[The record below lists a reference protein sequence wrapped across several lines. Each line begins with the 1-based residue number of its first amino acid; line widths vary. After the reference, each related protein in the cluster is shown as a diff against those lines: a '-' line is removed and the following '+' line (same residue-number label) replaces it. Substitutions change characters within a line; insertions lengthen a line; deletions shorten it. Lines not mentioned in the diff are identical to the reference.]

1 MQLVAEQGRALWRW
15 FPVVVSSHALT
26 THRANAG
33 FFNSMSPAEQASFEA
48 GIIDVFPGCKLGL
61 SLNDVRSMLAKYKDV
76 SRIQLQEHYRLFL
89 EAVVPVAAEAGV
101 RLAVHPDDPPYSIL
115 GLPRIVSCE
124 SDIASILSM
133 VDK

>member
-1 MQLVAEQGRALWRW
+1 
-15 FPVVVSSHALT
+15 
-26 THRANAG
+26 
-33 FFNSMSPAEQASFEA
+33 MSPAEQASFEA